1 MRCNEWELL
10 RKSMHEKVLRPSDD
24 YSWRRWRYHSLL
36 SSSVYILILYNN
48 YCEFFDAIWTRKY
61 LNSHQLLNIVVWWNV
76 SFECLIKKL
85 NVSFRRIT
93 GFTLYELVLSA
104 FIDLSILVNFKLNLP
119 NLRSLS
125 HTKILFGRESVRR
138 EWGNR
143 RDFDWTLLPF

>member
-10 RKSMHEKVLRPSDD
+10 RESMHEKVLRSSDD
-24 YSWRRWRYHSLL
+24 YSWRWRRYHSLP
-36 SSSVYILILYNN
+36 SSSVHTYIVWQLLWILR
-48 YCEFFDAIWTRKY
+48 CE
-61 LNSHQLLNIVVWWNV
+61 LNSKIFETNTNFWTLVWWSV